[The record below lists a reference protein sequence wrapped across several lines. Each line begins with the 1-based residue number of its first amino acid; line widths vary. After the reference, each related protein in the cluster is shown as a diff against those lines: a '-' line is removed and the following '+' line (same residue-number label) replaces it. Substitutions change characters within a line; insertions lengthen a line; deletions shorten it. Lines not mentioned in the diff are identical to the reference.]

1 MDMPRTDARNTD
13 KVSWSR
19 RQTGGRTRPNAVPA
33 PLKRSV
39 KIPASRYDGGSPASA
54 TTTPRRESTTAVQ
67 RIYLASDI
75 FVQIDLSAVMYL
87 LGIVL
92 IYGT

>member
-1 MDMPRTDARNTD
+1 MTSIAVDM
-13 KVSWSR
+13 S
-19 RQTGGRTRPNAVPA
+19 
-33 PLKRSV
+33 
-39 KIPASRYDGGSPASA
+39 
-54 TTTPRRESTTAVQ
+54 AVQ

>member
-1 MDMPRTDARNTD
+1 MIPSNNNSHHFTAIIQVNLR
-13 KVSWSR
+13 S
-19 RQTGGRTRPNAVPA
+19 PA
-33 PLKRSV
+33 PPV
-39 KIPASRYDGGSPASA
+39 KNLLHDFVGAKFYCLYALAGGNQS
-54 TTTPRRESTTAVQ
+54 AVQ